1 MDITSGRE
9 IPSSGKDCFLT
20 CMNFEL
26 PRNHINGRLL
36 LVSSS
41 YWNMELIYH
50 DNDVQ
55 NTRCIHTWATKIDD
69 LYNWT
74 DPQYWSDIYSDIYII
89 TVLIATYLN
98 RKHENIVPYMVSK
111 PSRAIDYDSGWL
123 TRCEVFALLG
133 MF

>member
-1 MDITSGRE
+1 MICIIE
-9 IPSSGKDCFLT
+9 LT
-20 CMNFEL
+20 
-26 PRNHINGRLL
+26 P
-36 LVSSS
+36 
-41 YWNMELIYH
+41 
-50 DNDVQ
+50 
-55 NTRCIHTWATKIDD
+55 NTDRTFMH
-69 LYNWT
+69 
-74 DPQYWSDIYSDIYII
+74 SDIYII